1 MSNCALAC
9 LVRVPFHHLHCEAK
23 VADFHYT
30 ATAPRSRRVVSLTA
44 SKQGV
49 VLVNS
54 STLSRRRCGH
64 KGAVGNEGV
73 ITVEEAKSLE
83 TELEVVERRSR
94 FVTLR
99 WRSSAIS
106 IERRLSCGARRA
118 PSVRKRQWRA
128 RDASSPRPRSRLSIT
143 PCCSGIS
150 FTPALSDFYAQP
162 RATRSN
168 KRGFVRNFTA
178 GQSAYGAGRGRRS
191 RI

>member
-106 IERRLSCGARRA
+106 IERGSPAERGARL
-118 PSVRKRQWRA
+118 
-128 RDASSPRPRSRLSIT
+128 RS
-143 PCCSGIS
+143 
-150 FTPALSDFYAQP
+150 
-162 RATRSN
+162 
-168 KRGFVRNFTA
+168 
-178 GQSAYGAGRGRRS
+178 GRGSGVRAMRR
-191 RI
+191 RRGRDRV